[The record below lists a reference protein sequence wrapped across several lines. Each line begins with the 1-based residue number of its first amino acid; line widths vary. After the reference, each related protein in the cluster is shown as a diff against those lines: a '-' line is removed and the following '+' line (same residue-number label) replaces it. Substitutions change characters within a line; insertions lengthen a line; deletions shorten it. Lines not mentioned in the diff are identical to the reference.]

1 MHYADKSLTE
11 LEIDH
16 TRDSE
21 IIAMMREIYPALN
34 EEQLSEAKDNLER
47 YLKLA
52 WRIAERIVRK
62 SEKTPFDSTSN
73 NSYDMTQRSSK
84 HTPSSLIQ

>member
-1 MHYADKSLTE
+1 MHYASNTPSE

-16 TRDSE
+16 TRDPE

-34 EEQLSEAKDNLER
+34 EEQLSEAKENLER

-52 WRIAERIVRK
+52 WRIAERIVRE
-62 SEKTPFDSTSN
+62 SEKASFDSTPN
-73 NSYDMTQRSSK
+73 NSYDMGQRSNK